1 MPVVG
6 TLSNFGDEEGWR
18 KLYQQE
24 VIKILETGGTDIA
37 GIPIPITVPQPELA
51 AKQSE
56 ATQSSIAEGNN
67 LKIMEDGFYKVIE
80 SIDTTLPP
88 GPTSGFQDPTFAL
101 EIQPIVNLLL
111 DIGIPDPITWIVEHL
126 PQFLDIP
133 KEAVEGLSKCENQ
146 AFAEELNKI
155 DPTIDVDSTVQK
167 LSSVCGFNFSLPTI
181 DLPPKIDFPTF
192 NFDFALDLN
201 IEWPTFDPFL
211 NLDLNLPTLNWFPI
225 QVILALLRALA
236 DLIRR
241 IPQLII
247 QLLKGLLEFL
257 KSLIEFVIN
266 IVLEAIALFLEIFG
280 QAILF
285 IAEVIAFIKLSIAAF
300 LTAFVGFLINKGI
313 ISFSAGGLLGIGT

>member
-51 AKQSE
+51 AQQSE
-56 ATQSSIAEGNN
+56 ATQASIAEGNN
-67 LKIMEDGFYKVIE
+67 LKTMEDGFYKVIE

-101 EIQPIVNLLL
+101 EIQPIINLLL
-111 DIGIPDPITWIVEHL
+111 DIGIPDPITWIIDHL
-126 PQFLDIP
+126 KQFLEIP

-155 DPTIDVDSTVQK
+155 DPTIEVDSTVQK
-167 LSSVCGFNFSLPTI
+167 LSSVCGFDFSLPTI
-181 DLPPKIDFPTF
+181 ELPPQIDFPDL

-201 IEWPTFDPFL
+201 VDWPSFDPFL
-211 NLDLNLPTLNWFPI
+211 DLNFNLPTLNWFPI
-225 QVILALLRALA
+225 QIMLGIVQALI
-236 DLIRR
+236 DLIKR
-241 IPQLII
+241 IGELIL
-247 QLLKGLLEFL
+247 QLLEGLLAFL
-257 KSLIEFVIN
+257 KSLIEFVLN
-266 IVLEAIALFLEIFG
+266 IILEVIAFFLEIFG

-313 ISFSAGGLLGIGT
+313 VSFAAGGLLGIGT